1 MGMLVSVIIP
11 IYCVERYLEQCLNS
25 VVQQTHT
32 ELEIIL
38 VDDGSTDQCPML
50 CDAWAKRDSRIT
62 VIHKANGG
70 LSDAR
75 NVGIDSAHGDYILFV
90 DSDDWIEPNMVE
102 CMLSVLEEQHA
113 DICACGIFYE
123 YPQKTAIREVD
134 SFVGNSTE
142 TYRRLYDETR
152 YPVSTW
158 NKLYCR
164 KCWNKLRFPVGKICE
179 DAFTTYLL
187 IDQAQT
193 IVQISTPFYHYRI
206 RDNSIMTSKFSVKK
220 MYEEE
225 AWRENYLFMK
235 EHYPEHVQAAYNFYL
250 LRVNVLIH
258 TMTEEQKLDYQKE
271 YQILKAI
278 LKENMDYVLLRS
290 GLPLKKRFKYIYDCI
305 SLH

>member
-179 DAFTTYLL
+179 DAFTTYPPGH
-187 IDQAQT
+187 I
-193 IVQISTPFYHYRI
+193 
-206 RDNSIMTSKFSVKK
+206 
-220 MYEEE
+220 
-225 AWRENYLFMK
+225 
-235 EHYPEHVQAAYNFYL
+235 
-250 LRVNVLIH
+250 
-258 TMTEEQKLDYQKE
+258 QKE
-271 YQILKAI
+271 YTP
-278 LKENMDYVLLRS
+278 
-290 GLPLKKRFKYIYDCI
+290 LPFGTFVANLYGAAGR
-305 SLH
+305 